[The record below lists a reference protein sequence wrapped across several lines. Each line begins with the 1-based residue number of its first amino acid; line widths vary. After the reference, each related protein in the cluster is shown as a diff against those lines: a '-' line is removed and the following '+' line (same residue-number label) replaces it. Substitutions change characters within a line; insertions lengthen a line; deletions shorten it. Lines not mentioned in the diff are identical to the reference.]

1 MQKHLLYIP
10 LIALS
15 SALALTAC
23 SDEVTN
29 TLNPD
34 LPIGEKTPIELSVGG
49 VDTPNAAT
57 RAVITDGTGKTMKPF
72 DENTKIFMIME
83 SVYDT
88 NHPDFAGSRDTKY
101 TVTRGDVKKKEGD
114 ADGMTVEFVDAN
126 QKYWDDAHARSTQLS
141 IWAYAQMGQN
151 YTECSFPQI
160 TDGSLDI
167 DNVDQGKFKTDGE
180 IGWQTTQIYPAI
192 LSWSVGN
199 PGPNQNPNTLLGQDL
214 LFSNNITEYKD
225 PKDASKIIDHRL
237 RFDFDTRKFPRKEDT
252 WGDNGPKK
260 TELKFYHAMSK
271 ITIQLKKGDGFQG
284 NGTDFKLKN
293 STIDKLHGFNTKGLF
308 NLKDGEFQKI
318 NESADITSI
327 PLVEQN
333 PNDAS
338 KPYYILQALTIPNI
352 HQFLKAHSSSDV
364 NSRFVSGNKN
374 LATDVMMEFTIDDN
388 KYQITSGQLFDALHL
403 EGKPENALVTNAT
416 SNTDNGTYIPLEAGK
431 HYIFTFT
438 VGKTKINNIT
448 ASVVD
453 WETVEAE
460 PQTPSNAR
468 IKLLLEER
476 GTEQKENVA
485 FWKLDD
491 NIPDNQEINDN
502 HAAYNWQTGYTQMGA
517 KYNTDHWESDPS
529 VYWQNSK
536 NFIHF
541 RALMPKTTGVT
552 TESSGDYFSISSS
565 SCVDAEHYNQIAW
578 GAPMLDDGDNET
590 TGSFKWE
597 YEPTKYGF
605 DGKISDVEADPA
617 KHQIYKAIGPTENP
631 IKLILF
637 HVMSGV
643 NIIIKTDATKA
654 DKVQLVKSNGGEPE
668 TFTRTKVDLVGY
680 YKDGK
685 VLLGSG
691 LVNVDGTVSTYET
704 PYNIP
709 FASAAS
715 ATDPQYA
722 DQKYFF
728 SAVPQSLD
736 NAIDNDLD
744 NVKLYITTPDHNQYK
759 VAMNE
764 VLAKTISS
772 NNLANPYKALTSGDN
787 SGKYPIDRWYPGFKY
802 TYTFTLK
809 KTGIT
814 DLQVT
819 ILDWETVEADDQVV
833 VIQ

>member
-10 LIALS
+10 LVALS

-23 SDEVTN
+23 SDEVTD
-29 TLNPD
+29 TLTPD
-34 LPIGEKTPIELSVGG
+34 VPVGEKSPIELSVGG
-49 VDTPNAAT
+49 VDSPNAAT
-57 RAVITDGTGKTMKPF
+57 RAVITDGTGKTLNAFNK
-72 DENTKIFMIME
+72 DTKIFMVMKSE
-83 SVYDT
+83 YDT
-88 NHPDFAGSRDTKY
+88 DHPDFAGAQNTKY
-101 TVTRGDVKKKEGD
+101 NVARGDVAVSKND
-114 ADGMTVEFVDAN
+114 ATNNWSIVDFDAKN
-126 QKYWDDAHARSTQLS
+126 QRYWDDAHARSSMLS
-141 IWAYAQMGQN
+141 IWAYAQMGQSWYN
-151 YTECSFPQI
+151 CTFNGIEYKTATDETQPYAWTETEIIPTILTWRASHQAG
-160 TDGSLDI
+160 TDAQ
-167 DNVDQGKFKTDGE
+167 NQ
-180 IGWQTTQIYPAI
+180 Q
-192 LSWSVGN
+192 SV
-199 PGPNQNPNTLLGQDL
+199 LAQDL
-214 LFSNNITEYKD
+214 LFSNNLADNGTDKD
-225 PKDASKIIDHRL
+225 KRL
-237 RFDFDTRKFPRKEDT
+237 QFDFSTRKFPKLGEA
-252 WGDNGPKK
+252 NMI
-260 TELKFYHAMSK
+260 FYHAMSK
-271 ITIQLKKGDGFQG
+271 ITINIKEGDGFDAVSTTDFQFKSNTNVQLNGFNVSGRFDIKKGDFLETVS
-284 NGTDFKLKN
+284 N
-293 STIDKLHGFNTKGLF
+293 
-308 NLKDGEFQKI
+308 
-318 NESADITSI
+318 SI
-327 PLVEQN
+327 PSIYN
-333 PNDAS
+333 KGFADG
-338 KPYYILQALTIPNI
+338 KYIL
-352 HQFLKAHSSSDV
+352 
-364 NSRFVSGNKN
+364 
-374 LATDVMMEFTIDDN
+374 E
-388 KYQITSGQLFDALHL
+388 
-403 EGKPENALVTNAT
+403 ALVVPGTNLYNSSVPNAFDFIIDNNQYKISAKT
-416 SNTDNGTYIPLEAGK
+416 LAEAIRAWKDADENTPNASFTALEAGK

-438 VGKTKINNIT
+438 VGKTQIKNIT
-448 ASVVD
+448 AQVVG
-453 WETVEAE
+453 WEDVVADKFDA
-460 PQTPSNAR
+460 SNAC
-468 IKLLLEER
+468 IKLQLEER

-491 NIPDNQEINDN
+491 NIPDDHEINDN
-502 HAAYNWQTGYTQMGA
+502 HTVYNWQTGYSKMGA
-517 KYNTDHWESDPS
+517 TYNTDHWESDPS

-541 RALMPKTTGVT
+541 RALMPNTTGVT

-590 TGSFKWE
+590 TGSFKWN

-605 DGKISDVEADPA
+605 DGNISDVEADPA

-736 NAIDNDLD
+736 NAIDKDLD
-744 NVKLYITTPDHNQYK
+744 NVKLYITTPDNNQYIVDLK
-759 VAMNE
+759 DM
-764 VLAKTISS
+764 LATTVSTQNI
-772 NNLANPYKALTSGDN
+772 ANPYSLVGS
-787 SGKYPIDRWYPGFKY
+787 KYKIDRWYPGFRY

-819 ILDWETVEADDQVV
+819 ILDWETVEAGNQDV